1 MTAGDFYRIEF
12 RIQNSVQKY
21 YLIREIF
28 SDSRK
33 FSASRLITS
42 GTPPTRTE
50 INRCASLYGFEL
62 ELKCIAKAAKYRAEN
77 FRYDQYDDSDAV
89 FELERF
95 RLLLSRRMQLAP
107 EDYAAAY
114 IASCT
119 GVTFTADEIAKM
131 LNAGVIPR
139 GKTLSEVNLVQ
150 NLANAVKMR
159 DGKPISLPR
168 ITKLHAILS
177 ANLKE
182 EGLALELRA
191 ALEKRITEFQEKI
204 KAGFY
209 PFEQCV
215 LFYQDM
221 QDLMAD
227 ETVFLEEI
235 YASLLAGFGY
245 ILFPA
250 DAPSF
255 EEAVSFVRSANPGL
269 EREVRRFNEEKFRV
283 KAGGK
288 QKQLELF

>member
-1 MTAGDFYRIEF
+1 MK
-12 RIQNSVQKY
+12 S
-21 YLIREIF
+21 
-28 SDSRK
+28 
-33 FSASRLITS
+33 
-42 GTPPTRTE
+42 
-50 INRCASLYGFEL
+50 FET
-62 ELKCIAKAAKYRAEN
+62 IAKARIITRIKFMLNKPSGDYFN
-77 FRYDQYDDSDAV
+77 M
-89 FELERF
+89 
-95 RLLLSRRMQLAP
+95 LLLAYNRWQ
-107 EDYAAAY
+107 EDEHSGVDY
-114 IASCT
+114 IFNINNPDDLIDCIK
-119 GVTFTADEIAKM
+119 GGLTADEIAKV

-182 EGLALELRA
+182 EGLAPELRA